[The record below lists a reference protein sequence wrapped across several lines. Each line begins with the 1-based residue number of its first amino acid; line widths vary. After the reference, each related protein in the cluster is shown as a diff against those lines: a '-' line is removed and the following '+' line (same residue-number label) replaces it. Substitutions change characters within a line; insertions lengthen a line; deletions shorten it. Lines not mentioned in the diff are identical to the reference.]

1 MIAWYE
7 DTIEAT
13 GRGALL
19 WLLVAFLA
27 TFAITR
33 WVTHRIRAGG
43 GEPSDGSGL
52 IGDIHIGG
60 VHIHH
65 VVWGILL
72 MLGAGFLT
80 FATQP
85 DSPWIEIL
93 GAAFGAGAAL
103 TLDEFALWLHLDDVY
118 WSEEGRKSVDAVVA
132 AALVAMLV
140 LVGSH
145 PFGVSDSA
153 RQDGLAIVALVIGVN
168 VLFALLTLAKGKLLM
183 GVFAFFMT
191 PVGIVGSI
199 RLARPGSVWAHWRYR
214 TRPELLERSEERYA
228 PGRRPTD
235 RMRDAIAGL
244 PTSRRSD

>member
-27 TFAITR
+27 TFAVTR

-80 FATQP
+80 FANQP
-85 DSPWIEIL
+85 GSPWIEIL

-103 TLDEFALWLHLDDVY
+103 TLDEFALWLHLEDVY
-118 WSEEGRKSVDAVVA
+118 WSEEGRKSVDAVVV
-132 AALVAMLV
+132 AALVALLV
-140 LVGSH
+140 LVGSA
-145 PFGVSDSA
+145 PFGVSQSD
-153 RQDGLAIVALVIGVN
+153 RQDGLAIVALVIAVN

-199 RLARPGSVWAHWRYR
+199 RLARPGSVWAQWRYR
-214 TRPELLERSEERYA
+214 TRPGLLERSKERYA
-228 PGRRPTD
+228 PGKRRMD
-235 RMRDAIAGL
+235 RLRDAIAGL
-244 PTSRRSD
+244 SRPAG